1 MTETPRLR
9 VALAVVL
16 AAGALAC
23 GEEAPPS
30 TQAPIVEDP
39 GPIHVHGLGVNP
51 SDGALFVATHTGL
64 FRTGAQETEAK
75 RVADRYQDTMGFT
88 VVGPDRFLGSGHPD
102 GREHLPPFL
111 GLIESTDAGV
121 SWRPISL
128 QGKADFHVLEA
139 AGETVYGF
147 GSDFQTREERL
158 LVSANGGKDWEQRA
172 TPRPLTDLA
181 IDPQQPEQIVAAS
194 ERSLLGSSDGG
205 RRWRTLGGGAG
216 LLGWADTGRLFRVG
230 AAGRVELSRDGGKRW
245 RAVGEVGGE
254 PAAFEADGPDDLYIA
269 LHDGT
274 IKRSRDGGASWA
286 VRSRP

>member
-1 MTETPRLR
+1 
-9 VALAVVL
+9 VL
-16 AAGALAC
+16 AAGALGC

-30 TQAPIVEDP
+30 TQAPVVEDA

-75 RVADRYQDTMGFT
+75 RVADRFQDTMGFT
-88 VVGPDRFLGSGHPD
+88 VIGPDRFLGSGHPD

-111 GLIESTDAGV
+111 GLIESTDAG
-121 SWRPISL
+121 
-128 QGKADFHVLEA
+128 
-139 AGETVYGF
+139 
-147 GSDFQTREERL
+147 
-158 LVSANGGKDWEQRA
+158 NGGKDWEQRA

-181 IDPQQPEQIVAAS
+181 IDPQQPEQIVAS
-194 ERSLLGSSDGG
+194 TERGLVSSSDGG
-205 RRWRTLGGGAG
+205 RRWGTLAGGAG
-216 LLGWADTGRLFRVG
+216 LLAWADTGHLLRVD
-230 AAGRVELSRDGGKRW
+230 AAGRVELSGDGGKRW
-245 RAVGEVGGE
+245 RALREIGGE
-254 PAAFEADGPDDLYIA
+254 PAAFAADGPENLYVA

>member
-1 MTETPRLR
+1 MSGTPRLR

-16 AAGALAC
+16 AAGALGC

-30 TQAPIVEDP
+30 TQAPVVEDA

-64 FRTGAQETEAK
+64 FRTGAQETAAK
-75 RVADRYQDTMGFT
+75 RVADRFQDTMGFT
-88 VVGPDRFLGSGHPD
+88 VIGPDRFLGSGHPD

-111 GLIESTDAGV
+111 GLIESTDAGM
-121 SWRPISL
+121 SWRPVSL
-128 QGKADFHVLEA
+128 QGQADFHVLEA
-139 AGETVYGF
+139 ARETVYGF

-158 LVSANGGKDWEQRA
+158 LVSVNGGKDWEQRA

-181 IDPQQPEQIVAAS
+181 IDPQQPEQIVAS
-194 ERSLLGSSDGG
+194 TERGLVSSSDGG
-205 RRWRTLGGGAG
+205 RRWGTLAGGAG
-216 LLGWADTGRLFRVG
+216 LLAWGGHGTPLARRCGGEGRPER
-230 AAGRVELSRDGGKRW
+230 RRGKRW

-254 PAAFEADGPDDLYIA
+254 PAAFAADGPENLYVA
-269 LHDGT
+269 LHNGT